1 MFFNFSLISF
11 PKHSYS
17 LSFFTPTLYQE
28 LAAFLHHRGDF
39 HRQRKSHWSDH
50 WMFRIHAGHTW
61 RFWCFHFGRWR
72 CFWASF
78 EKFFDEIAQA
88 NYKWE
93 LTEEQGKYFERYLR
107 LTSRQKNSKQIS
119 YPYLRTPVHKVCH
132 RFQIIW
138 VLQLVRVTYLTQN
151 FIPFTWSHVDRCTSV
166 FHGTPISAATIH
178 MHTDR

>member
-17 LSFFTPTLYQE
+17 LCFFTPTLYQE
-28 LAAFLHHRGDF
+28 LAAFLHHRGEF
-39 HRQRKSHWSDH
+39 HRQRKSQVIIECCGFMPD
-50 WMFRIHAGHTW
+50 ILEG
-61 RFWCFHFGRWR
+61 FGV
-72 CFWASF
+72 FILVDGGVSGLLL
-78 EKFFDEIAQA
+78 KSFFDEIAQA

-138 VLQLVRVTYLTQN
+138 VLQLVWVTYLTQN